1 MGTSTSSTSSSK
13 ATKAIALTAATLAL
27 LGGVAGCG
35 ESKATPMDDQY
46 AGNSGETE
54 QSQEEQSQSGD
65 GSDSSSSS
73 SDSSSSG
80 DSSGEKDTGNYKD
93 GTYSINGQYGPVGED
108 SIDVHITIKD
118 QNVGTVEV
126 IGHPFTSIS
135 KQHQTDFANAING
148 VVDGKPLKGLKVD
161 KVAGASWTSDAFNKA
176 LDLARQQAS
185 IQ

>member
-1 MGTSTSSTSSSK
+1 MGTSTSGTSSSK

-65 GSDSSSSS
+65 GSDSSSS
-73 SDSSSSG
+73 DSSSSG
-80 DSSGEKDTGNYKD
+80 DSSGVKDTGNYKD

-118 QNVGTVEV
+118 QNVETVEV